1 MPGVSLQHS
10 PPRSEVCRLRIPKNM
25 HIQLSSQLIPF
36 LGVVGTI
43 TLMSGPDTALV
54 VRDVPR
60 HDLRAGL
67 ATALGSRVGLI
78 VWGLAAALGIFGLVT
93 LSER

>member
-1 MPGVSLQHS
+1 
-10 PPRSEVCRLRIPKNM
+10 
-25 HIQLSSQLIPF
+25 
-36 LGVVGTI
+36 
-43 TLMSGPDTALV
+43 MSGPDTALV

-93 LSER
+93 LSEC